1 MWSNPVFTSFLGI
14 FSGVFVTF
22 LGTSLNNW
30 RQERKE
36 KKQRRQ
42 WLIYILP
49 LLLNENLEDVRNAK
63 EAKYSS
69 WMSKLLTEGYDN
81 ELQYLAEQQNNQ
93 DKLIEILFDID
104 RDLRNYENARLK
116 DWLIDKIKSE
126 LEEEISEAIT
136 LLKQIAAKEK
146 RPKITF

>member
-104 RDLRNYENARLK
+104 RDLRNYENARLN
-116 DWLIDKIKSE
+116 DWLNEKIKSE